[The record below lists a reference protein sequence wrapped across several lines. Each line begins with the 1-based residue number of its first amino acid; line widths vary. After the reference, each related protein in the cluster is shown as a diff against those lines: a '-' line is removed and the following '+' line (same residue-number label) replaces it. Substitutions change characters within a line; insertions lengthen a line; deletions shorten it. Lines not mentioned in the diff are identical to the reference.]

1 MTSYQAILNQLFLAC
16 TACLLAFMLP
26 GSDLCWAGSVS
37 GRVTDPGD
45 GLGVASIYVTLVQGT
60 NTAMYV
66 RTDTNGDY
74 SISDIP
80 DGSYKIVF
88 SDPDYYKYVTQ
99 WYDTAPNENGAATI
113 TVTAASNHNAINAA
127 LAAGGYITGT
137 VTYFQTNEPVMGATV
152 SIYSGTTGSLVEE
165 VTAYGMYSSSVLPP
179 GNYTLRFSK
188 NDTLTTWYDQVSE
201 QQDSTPVTVTQFN
214 RTAGIDA
221 RMLRNLTLSVTLAGA
236 GDGVV
241 NSDPAGI
248 ACTSGACT
256 ARYPENS
263 TVKLSATPGS
273 TSQFGGWVDA
283 CTNQTGDC
291 TVIMAADRAAI
302 ATFTPAP
309 RSKIGLNGYDSLAA
323 AYAAAGTSDTILLL
337 DTEMPDAGFTLD
349 RGKSITLKGGYR
361 NDYSGRSGLPSTLRG
376 VLSISTGSLTLENLV
391 VR

>member
-1 MTSYQAILNQLFLAC
+1 MKHTSRIKLPALIFI
-16 TACLLAFMLP
+16 TSLLALLP
-26 GSDLCWAGSVS
+26 GSDPCWAGSVS
-37 GRVTDPGD
+37 GRVTDLGD

-99 WYDTAPNENGAATI
+99 WYDNAPDDSGATSIA
-113 TVTAASNHNAINAA
+113 VTAASNHTGVNAA
-127 LAAGGYITGT
+127 LVAGGYITGT
-137 VTYFQTNEPVMGATV
+137 VTYLQTNEPVMGATV
-152 SIYSGTTGSLVEE
+152 SIYSGTTGTLVEE
-165 VTAYGMYSSSVLPP
+165 LTAYGMYSSSVLPP

-188 NDTLTTWYDQVSE
+188 NDTLTIWYDQASG
-201 QQDSTPVTVTQFN
+201 QQDSTQVTVTKSN

-221 RMLRNLTLSVTLAGA
+221 RLLKIVTLSVTLAGT
-236 GDGVV
+236 GDGSV

-248 ACTSGACT
+248 ACTSGTCT
-256 ARYPENS
+256 AGYPENS
-263 TVKLSATPGS
+263 TVKLSATPGR
-273 TSQFGGWVDA
+273 TSQFGGWADA
-283 CTNQTGDC
+283 CTNPSGDC
-291 TVIMAADRAAI
+291 TVTMTADRTAT

-309 RSKIGLNGYDSLAA
+309 MAKIGLTGYDSLAA

-349 RGKSITLKGGYR
+349 QGKSITLKGGYR
-361 NDYSGRSGLPSTLRG
+361 NDYSGKSGLPSTLKG
-376 VLSISTGSLTLENLV
+376 VLTISTGSLTVESLV
-391 VR
+391 VW